1 MRRIRM
7 MNFVIWI
14 ARGIPMAVDYDEIIQ
29 RARSIGP
36 ALALNANACESAR
49 QVLPESIHLMVE
61 AGLFRILQ
69 PSRVC
74 GYEMSLRAFAD
85 TVTIISEACAS
96 SGWVLGVVGAHHWCM
111 GAFPEAAQE
120 EIFGGRQDAL
130 IAGTLSWQGV
140 ATSVDGG
147 YRVSGRW
154 QFGSGVD
161 HSHWVMLGCADA
173 ETRAPLVHVVV
184 PRADI
189 EVDDTWHVMGMRGT
203 GSKDVVARD
212 LFVPAHRTIDT
223 RSFFMGRS
231 PHVSAHPTNLYR
243 LPADS
248 ILGVLGPTS
257 LLGMAKAALRTF
269 VNRTRERRVV
279 VTGARKSEH
288 VPTQIRLAESAG
300 EIQCAELLLH
310 DGLIECER
318 IIADLK
324 YSAEQRT
331 RIKWQGAYATELC
344 RRAVGRLFAGSGA
357 HSIYDESE
365 MQVAFRNINVA
376 ANHASLDF
384 DISAEQY
391 GREVL
396 GVKRSG

>member
-1 MRRIRM
+1 
-7 MNFVIWI
+7 
-14 ARGIPMAVDYDEIIQ
+14 MAVDYDEIIQ
-29 RARSIGP
+29 RAKSIAP
-36 ALALNANACESAR
+36 ALSVNANGCEAAR
-49 QVLPESIHLMVE
+49 QVLPESIRLMVE

-69 PSRVC
+69 PSRVH
-74 GYEMSLRAFAD
+74 GYEMSLRTFAD
-85 TVTIISEACAS
+85 TVTIISEACSS

-111 GAFPEAAQE
+111 GAFPETAQE
-120 EIFGGRQDAL
+120 EIFGDRQDAL

-140 ATSVDGG
+140 ATAVDGG
-147 YRVSGRW
+147 YRVNGRW

-161 HSHWVMLGCADA
+161 HSHWVMLGCADP

-189 EVDDTWHVMGMRGT
+189 EIDDTWHVMGMCGT
-203 GSKDVVARD
+203 GSKDVITRD
-212 LFVPAHRTIDT
+212 IFVPAHRTIDT

-231 PHVSAHPTNLYR
+231 PHVSRHPTNLYR

-257 LLGMAKAALRTF
+257 LLGMSKAALRTF

-300 EIQCAELLLH
+300 EIQCADLLLH
-310 DGLIECER
+310 DGLLECER
-318 IIADLK
+318 IMADPA
-324 YSAEQRT
+324 YTAEQRT

-357 HSIYDESE
+357 HSIYNESE

>member
-1 MRRIRM
+1 
-7 MNFVIWI
+7 
-14 ARGIPMAVDYDEIIQ
+14 
-29 RARSIGP
+29 
-36 ALALNANACESAR
+36 
-49 QVLPESIHLMVE
+49 
-61 AGLFRILQ
+61 
-69 PSRVC
+69 
-74 GYEMSLRAFAD
+74 
-85 TVTIISEACAS
+85 
-96 SGWVLGVVGAHHWCM
+96 
-111 GAFPEAAQE
+111 
-120 EIFGGRQDAL
+120 
-130 IAGTLSWQGV
+130 
-140 ATSVDGG
+140 
-147 YRVSGRW
+147 
-154 QFGSGVD
+154 
-161 HSHWVMLGCADA
+161 MLGCADP

-189 EVDDTWHVMGMRGT
+189 EIDDTWHVMGMSGT
-203 GSKDVVARD
+203 GSKDVITRD
-212 LFVPAHRTIDT
+212 IFVPAHRTIDT

-231 PHVSAHPTNLYR
+231 PHVSRHPTNLYR

-257 LLGMAKAALRTF
+257 LLGMSKAALRTF

-300 EIQCAELLLH
+300 EIQCADLLLH
-310 DGLIECER
+310 DGLLECER
-318 IIADLK
+318 IIADPA
-324 YSAEQRT
+324 YTAEQRT

-357 HSIYDESE
+357 HSIYNESE

>member
-1 MRRIRM
+1 
-7 MNFVIWI
+7 
-14 ARGIPMAVDYDEIIQ
+14 MAVDYDEIIR
-29 RARSIGP
+29 RAAAIAPG
-36 ALALNANACESAR
+36 LALNAKRCEDAR
-49 QVLPESIHLMVE
+49 QVLPESIQLMIE

-69 PSRVC
+69 PSRVH
-74 GYEMSLRAFAD
+74 GYEMSLAAFAD

-111 GAFPEAAQE
+111 GAFPQAAQE
-120 EIFGGRQDAL
+120 EIFGDNQNAL
-130 IAGTLSWQGV
+130 IAGTLSWQGS
-140 ATSVDGG
+140 ATHVDGG
-147 YRVSGRW
+147 YRVGGRW

-161 HSHWVMLGCADA
+161 HSQWVILGCADA
-173 ETRAPLVHVVV
+173 ETRAPQVHVVV
-184 PRADI
+184 PRTDL

-203 GSKDVVARD
+203 GSKDVLAHD
-212 LFVPAHRTIDT
+212 IFVPANRTIDT
-223 RSFFMGRS
+223 RSFFTGRS
-231 PHVSAHPTNLYR
+231 PHVSRHPTNLYR

-248 ILGVLGPTS
+248 ILGVLGPTA
-257 LLGMAKAALRTF
+257 LLGMARAALRTF
-269 VNRTRERRVV
+269 VDRTRERRVV

-288 VPTQIRLAESAG
+288 VPTQIRLAEAAG
-300 EIQCAELLLH
+300 EIQSADLLIH
-310 DGLIECER
+310 DGLLECDR
-318 IIADLK
+318 IMANPNYTAD
-324 YSAEQRT
+324 QRT

-391 GREVL
+391 GRELL
-396 GVKRSG
+396 GVKRSV

>member
-1 MRRIRM
+1 
-7 MNFVIWI
+7 
-14 ARGIPMAVDYDEIIQ
+14 MAVDYDEIIQ
-29 RARSIGP
+29 RAKSIAP
-36 ALALNANACESAR
+36 ALSVNANGCEAVR
-49 QVLPESIHLMVE
+49 QVLPESIRVMVE

-69 PSRVC
+69 PSRVH
-74 GYEMSLRAFAD
+74 GYEMSLRTFAD
-85 TVTIISEACAS
+85 TVTIISEACPS

-111 GAFPEAAQE
+111 GAFPETAQE
-120 EIFGGRQDAL
+120 EIFGDRQDAL

-140 ATSVDGG
+140 ATAVDGG
-147 YRVSGRW
+147 YRVNGRW

-189 EVDDTWHVMGMRGT
+189 EIDDTWHVMGMCGT
-203 GSKDVVARD
+203 GSKDVITRD
-212 LFVPAHRTIDT
+212 IFVPAHRTIDT

-231 PHVSAHPTNLYR
+231 PHVSRHPTNLYR

-257 LLGMAKAALRTF
+257 LLGMSKAALRTF

-300 EIQCAELLLH
+300 EIQCADLLLH
-310 DGLIECER
+310 DGLLECER
-318 IIADLK
+318 IMMDPA
-324 YSAEQRT
+324 YTAEQRT

-357 HSIYDESE
+357 HSIYNESE

>member
-1 MRRIRM
+1 M
-7 MNFVIWI
+7 
-14 ARGIPMAVDYDEIIQ
+14 PVDYDEIIE
-29 RARSIGP
+29 RARSIAP
-36 ALALNANACESAR
+36 ALALKANGCEAAR
-49 QVLPESIHLMVE
+49 QVLPESLQLMVE

-69 PSRVC
+69 PSRVH

-85 TVTIISEACAS
+85 TVTIVSEACAS

-111 GAFPEAAQE
+111 GAFPGAAQE
-120 EIFGGRQDAL
+120 EIFGGRQDSL
-130 IAGTLSWQGV
+130 IAGTLSWQGS
-140 ATSVDGG
+140 AALVDEG

-161 HSHWVMLGCADA
+161 HSHWVMLGCADP

-212 LFVPAHRTIDT
+212 IFVPAYRTIDT

-231 PHVSAHPTNLYR
+231 PHVSGHPTNLYR

-257 LLGMAKAALRTF
+257 LLGMARAALRIF
-269 VNRTRERRVV
+269 VDRTRERRVV

-300 EIQCAELLLH
+300 EIQCADLLLH
-310 DGLIECER
+310 DGLLECER
-318 IIADLK
+318 IMADAK
-324 YSAEQRT
+324 YIAEQRT

-365 MQVAFRNINVA
+365 LQVAFRNINVA

-396 GVKRSG
+396 GVKRSA